1 MAKIL
6 TRARS
11 HAVEYRADAGEQ
23 FAQAERL
30 GEIFVGAEFQPD
42 HSVDLVAAVAS
53 RDDDRNVSTTL
64 CREAGRARHPGL
76 GEGRG

>member
-30 GEIFVGAEFQPD
+30 GEIIVGAEFQPD

-53 RDDDRNVSTTL
+53 RDDDRNV
-64 CREAGRARHPGL
+64 RARPYVAKQVEPVIL
-76 GEGRG
+76 A

>member
-30 GEIFVGAEFQPD
+30 GETIVGAEFQPD

-53 RDDDRNVSTTL
+53 RDDDRNV
-64 CREAGRARHPGL
+64 RARPYVAKQVEPVIL
-76 GEGRG
+76 A